1 MILLTNGTS
10 PPATDYQV
18 YAYSTEVSL
27 MTMPLLV
34 VNSTTTIAIAL
45 LEKLK
50 SGKTVQLTD
59 EAVLGITPGLDTV
72 YSIEAGLRVY
82 DTGKNPDQSD
92 SAAHYKDAFNADP
105 GGGLVMWMEHSEI
118 RPLLFV
124 CIRDEGDPQK
134 SEGRIHI
141 YDTTNPMVDI
151 RLIYTVTGDLKCRK
165 NDFHDVHIIDKR
177 VTEAQCPGINA
188 RQMYVT
194 TVLDP
199 NDKNRIYYYDTT
211 DMRSWKMLREVH
223 ADWEYASDGLGN
235 VRYTVDGAWHT
246 VTWHCDTR
254 WCGDNYGEKLYWL
267 PSYCPSQLSSSSPT
281 SPFVTN
287 IPISRGSFAK
297 DIACSMSGIC
307 AVSMTFDG

>member
-1 MILLTNGTS
+1 
-10 PPATDYQV
+10 
-18 YAYSTEVSL
+18 
-27 MTMPLLV
+27 
-34 VNSTTTIAIAL
+34 
-45 LEKLK
+45 
-50 SGKTVQLTD
+50 
-59 EAVLGITPGLDTV
+59 
-72 YSIEAGLRVY
+72 
-82 DTGKNPDQSD
+82 
-92 SAAHYKDAFNADP
+92 
-105 GGGLVMWMEHSEI
+105 
-118 RPLLFV
+118 
-124 CIRDEGDPQK
+124 
-134 SEGRIHI
+134 
-141 YDTTNPMVDI
+141 
-151 RLIYTVTGDLKCRK
+151 
-165 NDFHDVHIIDKR
+165 
-177 VTEAQCPGINA
+177 INA

-307 AVSMTFDG
+307 AVSMTFDGVTL